1 MTGPTTEL
9 WRVLDDHPAAPAHL
23 VTLPNGPTVTACGWR
38 CSPGKLITRAEM
50 FTHRF
55 ACTNCMRHAKRQRAI
70 GAEVR
75 DNRGGRA

>member
-1 MTGPTTEL
+1 MTAPTTEL

-23 VTLPNGPTVTACGWR
+23 VASHGGSVKTACGWR
-38 CSPGKLITRAEM
+38 CSPGMFISRADLM
-50 FTHRF
+50 ARKF
-55 ACTNCMRHAKRQRAI
+55 ACTNCMRHAKRQLFI